1 VNRKSKHTSQRLA
14 LFQSGGTVLCSCL
27 RANQLKMFRPQRNP
41 RENGRVCAR
50 SRLHPFEMAGSART
64 RARSHRGSISPLRPN
79 PSAGPPG
86 DTDSDGLLFAGGRQR
101 ALDAR
106 SATSGTSA
114 ILRFSAP
121 RELDSYQ
128 AQQWS
133 IYVGNVVSRW
143 RRVTSAQT
151 VVFSRRIRVEGKDC
165 WRPQSQS
172 TIRVSGARG
181 VRTSPM
187 HCNDFLGNLI

>member
-1 VNRKSKHTSQRLA
+1 VSA
-14 LFQSGGTVLCSCL
+14 LGQGFT
-27 RANQLKMFRPQRNP
+27 
-41 RENGRVCAR
+41 R
-50 SRLHPFEMAGSART
+50 SRWRDRHARERVRT
-64 RARSHRGSISPLRPN
+64 EDRSRRFVPILQP
-79 PSAGPPG
+79 GPPG

-187 HCNDFLGNLI
+187 HCNAFLGNLI